1 MGVVQF
7 PLMGQDVMQLQQR
20 VRRVPPCVGAEVQVW
35 VAETCKVSGGVWDMQ
50 PLAEPAELLAGKII
64 RYDVLHSWQMPCLW
78 LHVLETGGETKQN
91 VKGIQEGISEL

>member
-35 VAETCKVSGGVWDMQ
+35 VAETCKVSGAVWDM
-50 PLAEPAELLAGKII
+50 
-64 RYDVLHSWQMPCLW
+64 
-78 LHVLETGGETKQN
+78 
-91 VKGIQEGISEL
+91 